1 MLSRKITDGCEFVV
15 FDMEWNQP
23 FPGKEYPFDVSTLT
37 GEIIEIGA
45 VKYVYDNG
53 QLIQQDVFSQDVRPT
68 QYKKLHYH
76 VKKVTQKKNSD
87 LMKGRPFE
95 DVSREFLEFCGPDAI
110 LVGWGNSDPAMLT
123 LIQKPSSFSM
133 SFIIVFA

>member
-45 VKYVYDNG
+45 VKYIYDNG
-53 QLIQQDVFSQDVRPT
+53 QLIKRDVF
-68 QYKKLHYH
+68 
-76 VKKVTQKKNSD
+76 
-87 LMKGRPFE
+87 
-95 DVSREFLEFCGPDAI
+95 
-110 LVGWGNSDPAMLT
+110 
-123 LIQKPSSFSM
+123 
-133 SFIIVFA
+133 